1 MTMINSDETVK
12 NITDK
17 IIEKYSKDSLEML
30 SNPKFNDE
38 NTSFV
43 SNDVVSMEAHNE
55 SYTNIL
61 KAYSEELE
69 RNIRFINECKVCIFY

>member
-17 IIEKYSKDSLEML
+17 IIKKYSKDSLEML
-30 SNPKFNDE
+30 SKPKFNDE

-69 RNIRFINECKVCIFY
+69 GNIRFKNK

>member
-1 MTMINSDETVK
+1 MTMVNYDETVK

-17 IIEKYSKDSLEML
+17 IIEKYSKDSLEVL
-30 SNPKFNDE
+30 SSPKFNDE

-61 KAYSEELE
+61 KSYS
-69 RNIRFINECKVCIFY
+69 